1 VGAPSQT
8 IIAAPF
14 RIIRATCAA
23 AASRATIV
31 VAGLLRTA
39 AAAAATTAVKARLG
53 VSVAH
58 WPLLVFLSIG
68 KQMCRR

>member
-14 RIIRATCAA
+14 RIIRAKCAA

-39 AAAAATTAVKARLG
+39 AATTAVKARLG

-58 WPLLVFLSIG
+58 LPLLVFLSIG
-68 KQMCRR
+68 KQVCRR

>member
-1 VGAPSQT
+1 MGAPSQT

-39 AAAAATTAVKARLG
+39 AAATTTAVKARLG

-58 WPLLVFLSIG
+58 LPLLVFLSIG
-68 KQMCRR
+68 KQVCRR

>member
-1 VGAPSQT
+1 MGAPSQT

-14 RIIRATCAA
+14 RIIRAKCAA

-39 AAAAATTAVKARLG
+39 AAATTAVKARLG

-58 WPLLVFLSIG
+58 LPLLVFLSIG
-68 KQMCRR
+68 KQVCRR